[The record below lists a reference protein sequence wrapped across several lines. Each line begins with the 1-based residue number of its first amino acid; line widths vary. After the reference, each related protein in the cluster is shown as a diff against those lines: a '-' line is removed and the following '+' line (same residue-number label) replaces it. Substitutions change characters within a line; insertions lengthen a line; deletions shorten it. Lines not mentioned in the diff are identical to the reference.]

1 MEMLSEDRE
10 FEEWKEKLMKLDPR
24 ERSRVLLDKAKEQ
37 ISEQD
42 REVLDDIIKLIE
54 DNPDKH
60 TDLMWLNDKL
70 APKYP
75 DINPLALMTYFFIL
89 NACGVVVLDSM

>member
-1 MEMLSEDRE
+1 METQG
-10 FEEWKEKLMKLDPR
+10 FEEWRDQLMKLDPR
-24 ERSRVLLDKAKEQ
+24 ERSKVLLDKAKEQ

-42 REVLDDIIKLIE
+42 REVLDDIVKLIE

-60 TDLMWLNDKL
+60 TDLMWLNDEL
-70 APKYP
+70 SPKYP

-89 NACGVVVLDSM
+89 NACGVIMLDSV